1 MLLNISEHNLLL
13 LFPFWRLRVELR
25 SRPRLG
31 PNLVKNWGM
40 FCVRDGICVDPPLC
54 RGTSQVKY
62 RSRIIDLVRA
72 GETVGKLGEVDEKG
86 ERELLLV
93 VRGRCGKE

>member
-1 MLLNISEHNLLL
+1 MTFDLNRFGLITCEMGFVLIRHSAVEH
-13 LFPFWRLRVELR
+13 RR
-25 SRPRLG
+25 
-31 PNLVKNWGM
+31 
-40 FCVRDGICVDPPLC
+40 CI
-54 RGTSQVKY
+54 Y

-93 VRGRCGKE
+93 VRVRFGKE